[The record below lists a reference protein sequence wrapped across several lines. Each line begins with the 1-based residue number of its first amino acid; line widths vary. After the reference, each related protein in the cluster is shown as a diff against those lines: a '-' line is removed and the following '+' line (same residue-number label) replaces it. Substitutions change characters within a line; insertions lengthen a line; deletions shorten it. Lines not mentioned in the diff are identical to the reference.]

1 MACWRIISFDKKKF
15 FTLTCQIIYETALPD
30 GLWPAFL
37 RHGLWRGTFRIRG
50 LFMAFG
56 KKLGL
61 PAQMAIGMT
70 LGVVAGLVAPLC
82 NFDANWFRPFG
93 QLFIN
98 LVRMVVVPLVF
109 TTLVAGAA
117 SVSDISRLG
126 RVAVKTLI
134 FFFICTALATALG
147 LALADIFH
155 PGQGLDIKIGDL
167 SAKEI
172 APPSLGQVLM
182 DIVPIN
188 PVESLAGGKMLQII
202 FFAVLMGF
210 SLSLCGQKAEIVTK
224 FFNGFAEVMI
234 RMTTIVMLYAPI
246 GVFALIAYTVAA
258 QGLAVLLP
266 LLKLIALMYVGSI
279 ILIIVIYFPCLK
291 YSGISPRAFIKG
303 FSEPLMT
310 AFSTCSSAAA
320 LSSSLVSVEKMG
332 ASRSVSSF
340 AIPLGNTINMDGTA
354 IYMGVVTIF
363 AAEIFGVPMP
373 FDKQISVLLMALL
386 ASIGTIG
393 VPGSGMIMI
402 TMIFTQVGIPL
413 EAVAIVAGVDR
424 ILDMARTTVNV
435 VGDAVAAIFVSRLEN
450 DFDPARG
457 AEMDIE

>member
-1 MACWRIISFDKKKF
+1 MAKRK
-15 FTLTCQIIYETALPD
+15 
-30 GLWPAFL
+30 G
-37 RHGLWRGTFRIRG
+37 
-50 LFMAFG
+50 
-56 KKLGL
+56 LGL
-61 PAQMAIGMT
+61 PAQMGIGMI
-70 LGVVAGLVAPLC
+70 LGIIAGLIAPYVS
-82 NFDANWFRPFG
+82 FEAQWFRPFG

-98 LVRMVVVPLVF
+98 LVRMLVVPLVF
-109 TTLVAGAA
+109 ATLVAGAA

-134 FFFICTALATALG
+134 FFFIGTAIATVFG

-155 PGQGLDIKIGDL
+155 PGLGLSIDAGGAA
-167 SAKEI
+167 AKEVE
-172 APPSLGQVLM
+172 PPSLVNVLM
-182 DIVPIN
+182 NIVPIN
-188 PVESLAGGKMLQII
+188 PMESMAKGSMLQII

-210 SLSLCGQKAEIVTK
+210 SLSICGEKAKVVTD
-224 FFNGFAEVMI
+224 FFNGMAEVMI
-234 RMTTIVMLYAPI
+234 KMTGMVMLYAPI
-246 GVFALIAYTVAA
+246 GVFALMAFTVAA
-258 QGLAVLLP
+258 QGLSVLVP
-266 LLKLIALMYVGSI
+266 LLKLIALMYFGSI
-279 ILIIVIYFPCLK
+279 LLIVVFYFPCLK
-291 YSGISPRAFIKG
+291 YSGISPRSFLKG

-354 IYMGVVTIF
+354 IYMGLVTIF

-373 FDKQISVLLMALL
+373 FSKQASVLLMALL

-424 ILDMARTTVNV
+424 ILDMARTSVNV
-435 VGDAVAAIFVSRLEN
+435 MGDATAAIFVSKLEN

-457 AEMDIE
+457 ATIDD

>member
-1 MACWRIISFDKKKF
+1 MTKKRKM
-15 FTLTCQIIYETALPD
+15 
-30 GLWPAFL
+30 GLA
-37 RHGLWRGTFRIRG
+37 T
-50 LFMAFG
+50 
-56 KKLGL
+56 
-61 PAQMAIGMT
+61 QMAIGMA
-70 LGVVAGLVAPLC
+70 LGVVAGLVAPMV
-82 NFDANWFRPFG
+82 NFEAQWFRPFG

-109 TTLVAGAA
+109 STLVAGAA

-126 RVAVKTLI
+126 RVAVKTLL
-134 FFFICTALATALG
+134 FFFIGTGIAIGLG
-147 LALADIFH
+147 LALADIFE
-155 PGQGLDIKIGDL
+155 PGVGFTIPQD
-167 SAKEI
+167 SVTTKEVN
-172 APPSLGQVLM
+172 PPSLLQVLM
-182 DIVPIN
+182 NIVPIN
-188 PVESLAGGKMLQII
+188 PFESLSNGLMLQII
-202 FFAVLMGF
+202 FFAILVGF
-210 SLSLCGQKAEIVTK
+210 SLSLCGEKARVVTE
-224 FFNGFAEVMI
+224 FFNGCAEVMI
-234 RMTTIVMLYAPI
+234 RMTGIVMLYAPI
-246 GVFALIAYTVAA
+246 GVFALIAFTVAA
-258 QGLAVLLP
+258 QGLSVLVP
-266 LLKLIALMYVGSI
+266 LLKLIVLMYAGSI
-279 ILIIVIYFPCLK
+279 ILIICFYFPCLK
-291 YSGISPRAFIKG
+291 YSGISPKDFLKG

-320 LSSSLVSVEKMG
+320 LSSSLVSVEYMG

-363 AAEIFGVPMP
+363 AAEIFGIPMP
-373 FDKQISVLLMALL
+373 FDKQMSVLLMGLL

-435 VGDAVAAIFVSRLEN
+435 MGDATAAIFVSKLEN

-457 AEMDIE
+457 RALQLEEEGQ